1 MVPLTSSM
9 HVSGNLTRPDRVL
22 LDVGT
27 GYFVDVSAERGA
39 EYCRRKIEYV
49 RGKLDEIGVVMGSRR
64 AAVGQIQ
71 GLLARKGGGGGGGGG
86 GGAVA
91 AGGR

>member
-9 HVSGNLTRPDRVL
+9 HVSGTLTRPDRVL

-27 GYFVDVSAERGA
+27 GYFIDVSSEKGVG
-39 EYCRRKIEYV
+39 YCKRKIEYL

-64 AAVGQIQ
+64 SAVAQISS
-71 GLLARKGGGGGGGGG
+71 LLARKGGGV
-86 GGAVA
+86 AAA

>member
-9 HVSGNLTRPDRVL
+9 HVAGTLTRPERVL

-27 GYFVDVSAERGA
+27 GYFIDVPAEKGA
-39 EYCRRKIEYV
+39 DYCKRKIEYV
-49 RGKLDEIGVVMGSRR
+49 REKLDEIGVVMGSRR
-64 AAVGQIQ
+64 SAVAQINS
-71 GLLARKGGGGGGGGG
+71 LLARKGGGGV
-86 GGAVA
+86 AA

>member
-9 HVSGNLTRPDRVL
+9 HVSGTLTRPDRVL

-27 GYFVDVSAERGA
+27 GYFVDVSAEKGA
-39 EYCRRKIEYV
+39 DYCKRKIEYV

-64 AAVGQIQ
+64 SAVEQIN
-71 GLLARKGGGGGGGGG
+71 GLLRKGRGGGGGG
-86 GGAVA
+86 VA
-91 AGGR
+91 AR